1 MNAGEQQSP
10 AETPTVVQTLYVF
23 PHAGGS
29 AGSYVPFSRAFSADM
44 RRIAVQYP
52 GRTDRHDVQD
62 IASIP
67 ALADDV
73 YTTIASQTA
82 PGTDVGFFGH
92 SMGGL
97 VAFEVARRFE
107 SADQPIA
114 ALFLSASPAPGS
126 AGYEYLNQSS
136 DDQLLRMVTD
146 MTGMDAQFIDERF
159 GATILRTLRSYGTIT
174 DYRCPPGT
182 TISCP
187 IYAYAAADDTVVSH
201 ESVSAWSD
209 FTTSDFALRVLPGNH
224 FYVTHDVQALVEDI
238 QRRIAP
244 SPSIAS

>member
-1 MNAGEQQSP
+1 MNAEQTESP
-10 AETPTVVQTLYVF
+10 TAVHTLYVF

-52 GRTDRHDVQD
+52 GRTDRHDVPD

-73 YTTIASQTA
+73 YKMLAPQTGA
-82 PGTDVGFFGH
+82 DVAFFGH

-107 SADQPIA
+107 AAGTPIA

-136 DDQLLRMVTD
+136 DEELLKMVTE

-174 DYRCPPGT
+174 DYRCPAGT
-182 TISCP
+182 TISSP
-187 IYAYAAADDTVVSH
+187 IYAYAAADDTVVSQ
-201 ESVSAWSD
+201 ESVAAWSD

-224 FYVTHDVQALVEDI
+224 FYVTHDVQALVEDM
-238 QRRIAP
+238 QHRMAP
-244 SPSIAS
+244 SPA